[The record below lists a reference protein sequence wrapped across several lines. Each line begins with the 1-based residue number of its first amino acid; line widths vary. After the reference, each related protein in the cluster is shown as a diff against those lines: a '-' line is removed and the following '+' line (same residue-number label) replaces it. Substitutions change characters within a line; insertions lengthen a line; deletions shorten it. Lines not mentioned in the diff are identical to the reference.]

1 MLSSR
6 KTQSPI
12 LLNRNK
18 YSELPIEDIN
28 IAITVH
34 ERMIGW
40 YQDYLERKGEYDY
53 VDEQINKLY
62 SSLAEYL
69 IAREIHIED

>member
-1 MLSSR
+1 MFDR
-6 KTQSPI
+6 D
-12 LLNRNK
+12 K
-18 YSELPIEDIN
+18 YSKMPIEDIN

-34 ERMIGW
+34 ERMIAW
-40 YQDYLERKGEYDY
+40 YQDYIERKGEYVY

-69 IAREIHIED
+69 IARDIHIED

>member
-1 MLSSR
+1 MFSR
-6 KTQSPI
+6 H
-12 LLNRNK
+12 K
-18 YSELPIEDIN
+18 YSKMPIEDIN

-34 ERMIGW
+34 ERMIAW
-40 YQDYLERKGEYDY
+40 YQDYIERKGEYAY

-69 IAREIHIED
+69 IARDIHIED

>member
-1 MLSSR
+1 MFSR
-6 KTQSPI
+6 D
-12 LLNRNK
+12 K
-18 YSELPIEDIN
+18 YSKMPIEDIN

-34 ERMIGW
+34 ERMIAW
-40 YQDYLERKGEYDY
+40 YQDYIERKGEYAY

-69 IAREIHIED
+69 IARDIHIED